1 MVMYNK
7 IRTKISLK
15 EVIKMTRTICYEE
28 VCGINDKIH
37 LWSILLTSVI
47 AATVIYGALLINTA
61 WVGLELSNI
70 SLFPTEF

>member
-1 MVMYNK
+1 MYNE
-7 IRTKISLK
+7 IRNKISLK

-37 LWSILLTSVI
+37 LWSILLVSVV

-61 WVGLELSNI
+61 WVGLELSSI